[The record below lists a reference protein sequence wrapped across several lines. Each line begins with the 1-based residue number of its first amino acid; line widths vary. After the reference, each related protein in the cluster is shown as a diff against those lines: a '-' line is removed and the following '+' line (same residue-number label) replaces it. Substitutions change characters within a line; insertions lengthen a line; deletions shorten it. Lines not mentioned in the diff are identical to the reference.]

1 LVEEEAAIVSG
12 GALGIDSVAH
22 RTAIQ
27 LGGLTAAFMAGS
39 LDCLYPA
46 ANYSL
51 FDEIGHRGLL
61 LSEMSPGSRPTR
73 WRFLQRN
80 RLIAAI
86 GSATVVTEAGW
97 RSGSMNTVKHANE
110 LGRPVFAVPGPITT
124 PASAGCNRLIR
135 DAEASILVEL
145 SDLPIELGWRASHV
159 EATEL
164 LGPLDLRAFDALA
177 TGFQPV
183 ETLLVASG
191 LSMNE
196 LRMALGSLKLL
207 GKAEMGETG
216 SWKRTSRT

>member
-1 LVEEEAAIVSG
+1 
-12 GALGIDSVAH
+12 
-22 RTAIQ
+22 
-27 LGGLTAAFMAGS
+27 
-39 LDCLYPA
+39 
-46 ANYSL
+46 
-51 FDEIGHRGLL
+51 
-61 LSEMSPGSRPTR
+61 
-73 WRFLQRN
+73 
-80 RLIAAI
+80 
-86 GSATVVTEAGW
+86 
-97 RSGSMNTVKHANE
+97 MNTVKHANE